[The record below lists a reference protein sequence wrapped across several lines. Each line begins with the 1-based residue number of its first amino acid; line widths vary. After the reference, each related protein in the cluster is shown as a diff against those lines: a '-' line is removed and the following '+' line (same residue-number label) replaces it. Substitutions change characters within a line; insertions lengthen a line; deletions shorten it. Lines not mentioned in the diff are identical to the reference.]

1 MVLLSLRFLHLKK
14 CPKIQERLKLKTI
27 QFHTQERFVVYTPR
41 PTITKFEA
49 GIVSQTRIHG
59 DLIHFRQLAI
69 LWSML
74 PTWKNKHF
82 TSRLES
88 SNGKPH
94 HFRCII
100 HWYMLISAI
109 DLPTFATPTWLQN
122 MFALVFSSQDCWL
135 CIPLCTGFVW
145 IVCMYV
151 CTYVRT
157 YVRR

>member
-88 SNGKPH
+88 SNGKPN

-109 DLPTFATPTWLQN
+109 DLPTFATPN
-122 MFALVFSSQDCWL
+122 VVAKHVRPCFLVPGLLAMHSFMHW
-135 CIPLCTGFVW
+135 FRVN
-145 IVCMYV
+145 CMYV
-151 CTYVRT
+151 CMYVRT
-157 YVRR
+157 YVCP